1 LEFGSLEIWNLR
13 EARLS
18 SPLAFTG
25 YPIGFARRLFAGM
38 GLLCVTAAQL
48 WPDFTAFPVSSE
60 FGDKERQ
67 TIRTLPGLL
76 MFMQAQFIYRFT
88 S

>member
-1 LEFGSLEIWNLR
+1 LR
-13 EARLS
+13 ASRA

-25 YPIGFARRLFAGM
+25 CPIGFARRLFAGM
-38 GLLCVTAAQL
+38 GLWCVTAAQL

-60 FGDKERQ
+60 FSNKERQ
-67 TIRTLPGLL
+67 TIRTHPDPSTI
-76 MFMQAQFIYRFT
+76 MQAQFTYRLT